1 MKATVFEIIGR
12 PRVTLIGNADIS
24 DFELKEVG
32 QVPAVEILENIHI
45 TLYTLD
51 LENGLAV
58 FVETPPEVDL
68 CYAPFY
74 YVAQFENATRVM
86 TISFETMIE
95 LAKSV
100 VIDESRLVFIHSVGR
115 SGSTLA
121 GQIFA
126 QVVGVVN
133 ISEPDALTIMVIERF
148 SKPGDE
154 ETVKTLLDAVVR
166 LLCKD
171 PTEGVW
177 VIKGRSFVIEL
188 ADWLDEL
195 YPKSK
200 HVFLYRAADQYV
212 VSAKRAFVN
221 YDGMTAEEIRKVEI
235 TTRAGVG
242 VGRAGDV
249 GGHDPDCGP
258 EHQAEGI
265 DECCFVTRVLAP
277 FGDEV
282 PLDARHP
289 SFDVVA
295 RYARQF
301 AESGTLRQAQERTIV
316 IGAKAALTT
325 VSTRQ
330 RVARLRTRGIDDV
343 RNVAAEPFVRH
354 ELRALLHPM
363 RRIRGWSGIAT
374 AHR

>member
-1 MKATVFEIIGR
+1 LNAKVFEITGR
-12 PRVTLIGNADIS
+12 PRSSLIGNADIS

-242 VGRAGDV
+242 LV
-249 GGHDPDCGP
+249 
-258 EHQAEGI
+258 
-265 DECCFVTRVLAP
+265 
-277 FGDEV
+277 V
-282 PLDARHP
+282 PLINLYDPRKHLSTAGILSLMWLSVMERYVKLHEQGIEMLAIP
-289 SFDVVA
+289 YQIWRSKPREAAIAMLEYCDCCPDDLAVLDKAIERDSQAGTFLAKDKVIKREDNVVPEDLEDL
-295 RYARQF
+295 RIHL
-301 AESGTLRQAQERTIV
+301 AEHAFINTADYEVSNTL
-316 IGAKAALTT
+316 K
-325 VSTRQ
+325 
-330 RVARLRTRGIDDV
+330 
-343 RNVAAEPFVRH
+343 
-354 ELRALLHPM
+354 M
-363 RRIRGWSGIAT
+363 
-374 AHR
+374 